1 MRLFS
6 RASIFLNWKKSL
18 SGNGG
23 YDKPGVAPKLVPQTQ
38 RDKVEG
44 VKGAAAL

>member
-1 MRLFS
+1 
-6 RASIFLNWKKSL
+6 ITGTT
-18 SGNGG
+18 GNGG